1 MREFSCLVLM
11 LAFAAGPVASA
22 AEGDVL
28 PDNGR
33 AGVSLAH
40 ILERTSERLKKN
52 FIIDPRLRG
61 EVTMYGIDPERI
73 TYRELQAVLEVH
85 GFATFDDGEI
95 TKVVPDASARQYAMP
110 LIGDRSAN
118 VGEDEYVT
126 KAIDVTPLE
135 ATQLVPILRP
145 LMPQQAHM
153 VGYAVTNTLIVVDR
167 YSNVKRIEAIVRDL
181 QKRPIR
187 PETSANTAK

>member
-1 MREFSCLVLM
+1 MATLSM
-11 LAFAAGPVASA
+11 AHLAGAAETEAPAPQRTDGIALAPLIERSA
-22 AEGDVL
+22 A
-28 PDNGR
+28 
-33 AGVSLAH
+33 
-40 ILERTSERLKKN
+40 RLNKR

-61 EVTMYGIDPERI
+61 DATVYGIDPERI

-85 GFATFDDGEI
+85 GFAMFEDGGT

-145 LMPQQAHM
+145 LMPQQAHL
-153 VGYAVTNTLIVVDR
+153 VAYSLTNTLIMVDR

-181 QKRPIR
+181 QKRPIS
-187 PETSANTAK
+187 PEASTIPTK